1 MKLESFEIVNQIK
14 KDILI
19 MLIFW
24 YLPFILSKKRYLNY
38 RYDEMYLIIWKRKI
52 PNKNYNNYIS
62 LKTTNNKEHI
72 NKNAGIRM

>member
-14 KDILI
+14 KDIFI

-24 YLPFILSKKRYLNY
+24 YLPFILNKKRYLNY

-52 PNKNYNNYIS
+52 PNKNYNNYKS

-72 NKNAGIRM
+72 NKDAGIRM